1 MKKISIIIPV
11 YNEAESVA
19 ELHRQILAAM
29 NQLDYSYEIIFIDDG
44 SKDKTLDNL
53 KNLSPLTIISFNRN
67 FGKSQALQA
76 GFDQADGDYIITLDG
91 DLQDDPADI
100 PNFIK
105 TLAENSDLVCGW
117 KYKRVDSLSRRFVS
131 KIANFITRFF
141 TKISV
146 HDMDCCFKGYKKEVV
161 KHFRLYGDMHRY
173 IPAIVSDLGFKVSEV
188 KVNHRPRI
196 HGKSKYGFKRLLNG
210 LFDFITLLFL
220 RRFTDRPMH
229 FFGLY
234 GLILS
239 FIGFIILLYLSWIKI
254 FQGALIGGRPLL
266 FLGLLLLI
274 IGVQSFSLGCLG
286 ELLIRLGGN
295 DKKNYIIRQK
305 IINE

>member
-1 MKKISIIIPV
+1 M
-11 YNEAESVA
+11 
-19 ELHRQILAAM
+19 
-29 NQLDYSYEIIFIDDG
+29 
-44 SKDKTLDNL
+44 
-53 KNLSPLTIISFNRN
+53 
-67 FGKSQALQA
+67 QA

-141 TKISV
+141 TKIFV